1 MMAACCSRPGFVT
14 KRSGFT
20 LIEILVVIVII
31 GIITS
36 ITILSVGIIGT
47 DRALQQQAFRL
58 TTLVEMASDEAQMQ
72 GREYGLE
79 LMRGSYRF
87 VEFDPFLVRWGEVVD
102 DHLLRPRQLEEDS
115 EFELFLE
122 DREVKL
128 EESPAETERDDD
140 RDISEDYE
148 PHLLIFSS
156 GDITPF
162 EIRIVRGIDRETVVI
177 TMTPAGEMEVQTDDQ
192 ATY

>member
-1 MMAACCSRPGFVT
+1 MMAACCYRPGFVPM
-14 KRSGFT
+14 RSGFT

-115 EFELFLE
+115 KFELFLE

-128 EESPAETERDDD
+128 EETAAETERDDD